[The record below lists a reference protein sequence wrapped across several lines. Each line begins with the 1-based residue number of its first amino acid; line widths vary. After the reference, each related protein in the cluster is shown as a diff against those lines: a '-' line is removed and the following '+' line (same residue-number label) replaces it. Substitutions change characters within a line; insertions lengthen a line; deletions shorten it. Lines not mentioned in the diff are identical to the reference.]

1 MLSIWC
7 SRSCGDLGD
16 HSAIELPFSM
26 LISAGAKHVRQI
38 QQVVVHVRLPSGD
51 MKREVRANPYPSF
64 GLAAFA
70 GHIFCCGTGPAHDD
84 GDMNAI
90 DLAS

>member
-1 MLSIWC
+1 
-7 SRSCGDLGD
+7 
-16 HSAIELPFSM
+16 
-26 LISAGAKHVRQI
+26 
-38 QQVVVHVRLPSGD
+38 